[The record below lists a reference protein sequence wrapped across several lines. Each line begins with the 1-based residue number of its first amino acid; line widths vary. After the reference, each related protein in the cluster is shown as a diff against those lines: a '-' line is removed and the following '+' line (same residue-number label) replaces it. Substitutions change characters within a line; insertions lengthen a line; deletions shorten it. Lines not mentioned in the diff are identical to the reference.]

1 MNCCEHQVCII
12 IFMLQTLQCTMERRV
27 YYQGTPRQLV
37 YLRLFAYLLIADVLL
52 VLIRSVVRSRVT
64 VI

>member
-1 MNCCEHQVCII
+1 
-12 IFMLQTLQCTMERRV
+12 MLQTLQCTMERRV